1 MPTALVLLL
10 GVLLH
15 APAPPADSMDAP
27 SGAGRSAAGPGVQV
41 QPRLSPLYSANFGL
55 GVAVGATVEN
65 AGWAG
70 SQIAVDTRLQAR
82 YQDATVAVFTG
93 DPYHS
98 RVYGLVA
105 ASGSTTGRRRYYG
118 LGPNTLTANEL
129 YLSHDAVSIEGR
141 VGLYP
146 FRTTALVVQPGL
158 RFLYDRSGGVN
169 GEDSEI
175 PLSTLDPASQA
186 AVAVAADQSRYG
198 LSAGVGV
205 ATDLRDDPG
214 YTRSGTFALVEARR
228 FVALDG
234 SDLQL
239 NRLSASATTYVP
251 LGGRAAV
258 VVRGIGVLT
267 RRVDDD
273 GDGAIPFFYLPV
285 LDDRVATAFRQD
297 RLTGRDLVAVGA
309 GVRLPV
315 LDALGLYG
323 VDALVMGYLGNVYDD
338 VFDQFEASVS
348 FEERAEAAA
357 DGHAPLRPSLA
368 LGLSLVDLRAGRML
382 LGGVLGVGPGGVT
395 AASLQV
401 TYDLRDVRPLF
412 R

>member
-1 MPTALVLLL
+1 MSYALALLL
-10 GVLLH
+10 GALLH
-15 APAPPADSMDAP
+15 APAPPADSTDAP
-27 SGAGRSAAGPGVQV
+27 GGAGRSAAGPGVQV
-41 QPRLSPLYSANFGL
+41 QPRFSPLYSANYGL

-70 SQIAVDTRLQAR
+70 SEIAVDTRLQVR

-129 YLSHDAVSIEGR
+129 YLSHDAVSVEGR
-141 VGLYP
+141 VGVYP
-146 FRTTALVVQPGL
+146 FRTSALVVQPGL

-169 GEDSEI
+169 GGASEV
-175 PLSTLDPASQA
+175 PLSALDPASQA
-186 AVAVAADQSRYG
+186 AVAVAAGQGRYG
-198 LSAGVGV
+198 LSAGVEV
-205 ATDLRDDPG
+205 ATDLRDDPE
-214 YTRSGTFALVEARR
+214 YTRSGTFASVEARR
-228 FVALDG
+228 FAALDG
-234 SDLQL
+234 TGLQL

-258 VVRGIGVLT
+258 IVRGIGVLT
-267 RRVDDD
+267 RRLDDD
-273 GDGAIPFFYLPV
+273 EGDDAIPFFYLPV
-285 LDDRVATAFRQD
+285 LGDRVAAGFRQD

-323 VDALVMGYLGNVYDD
+323 VDALVMGYLGNAYDD
-338 VFDQFEASVS
+338 VFDQFEPSVS
-348 FEERAEAAA
+348 FEERAEA
-357 DGHAPLRPSLA
+357 DGRAPLRPSLA
-368 LGLSLVDLRAGRML
+368 LGLSLVDLRAGRTSI
-382 LGGVLGVGPGGVT
+382 GGVLGVGPGGVT
-395 AASLQV
+395 VASLQV
-401 TYDLRDVRPLF
+401 AYDLRDVRPLF